1 MMMEKMQKKM
11 MQQYRVFAGVGF
23 LVVLVAFGFSLAAA
37 NANQVFFS
45 AGKAAR
51 EAAGASSA
59 LVAANVTRHSITT
72 WVPSFKFV
80 GLGLL
85 LGAITMALGLIAAT
99 LRNLGGDLMAK
110 WPEELNPELPEK
122 PRSARLFPMLMMVGW
137 MVLIAGFIWALF
149 LNGTVVSYWSHSI
162 ANELNPAAAGSTLL
176 RQLGAIKGTLPWLGA
191 LRFLGMAFL
200 FTAITVA
207 LTVIIRT
214 LQHQEQTLRSFIA
227 ARSN

>member
-1 MMMEKMQKKM
+1 MMENMQKIM
-11 MQQYRVFAGVGF
+11 MKHYRIFAGVGF
-23 LVVLVAFGFSLAAA
+23 LVVLIAFGLSLVGA
-37 NANQVFFS
+37 NASQIFFS
-45 AGKAAR
+45 ASKATR
-51 EAAGASSA
+51 EAAGAGSA
-59 LVAANVTRHSITT
+59 LVAANVTRNSITT

-80 GLGLL
+80 GLGLM

-99 LRNLGGDLMAK
+99 LRNLGGNLMSK
-110 WPEELNPELPEK
+110 WPGELNPGLPEK
-122 PRSARLFPMLMMVGW
+122 PRSAKLFPMLMMVGW
-137 MVLIAGFIWALF
+137 MVLVAGFVWALL
-149 LNGTVVSYWSHSI
+149 LNGTVAAYWSHSI

-176 RQLGAIKGTLPWLGA
+176 RQLGVIQGALPWLGA

-214 LQHQEQTLRSFIA
+214 LQHQEQTLRNFIA